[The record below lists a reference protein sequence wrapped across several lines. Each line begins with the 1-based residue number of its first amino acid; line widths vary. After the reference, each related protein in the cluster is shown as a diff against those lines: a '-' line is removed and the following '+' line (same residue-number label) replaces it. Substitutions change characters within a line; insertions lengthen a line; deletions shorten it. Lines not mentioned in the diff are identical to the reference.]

1 MPCTSGG
8 CECLAGQAIVLHE
21 PPEGQRH
28 PSALYRLLEKGFYE
42 AAARLESRDM
52 MKESE
57 AHDKVAG
64 RGTKGLRDIAPI
76 NAELHYVQFLEM
88 DAWKVWRKLST

>member
-1 MPCTSGG
+1 MLFRGKNRT
-8 CECLAGQAIVLHE
+8 EEEKRE
-21 PPEGQRH
+21 PYGFLDVFSQ
-28 PSALYRLLEKGFYE
+28 SLLFCQ
-42 AAARLESRDM
+42 
-52 MKESE
+52 
-57 AHDKVAG
+57 DKVAG